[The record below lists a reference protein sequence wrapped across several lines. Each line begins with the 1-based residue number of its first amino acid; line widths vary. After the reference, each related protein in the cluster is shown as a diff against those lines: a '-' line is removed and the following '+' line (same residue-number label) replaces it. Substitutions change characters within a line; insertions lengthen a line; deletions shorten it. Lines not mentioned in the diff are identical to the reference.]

1 MHESSRAGGEDE
13 APREDVTAKDR
24 TAGDRAAGGGGP
36 ADGGAGSGSRED
48 RSPEGGAPREASP
61 EDAATGAAP
70 ARDALTGDAL
80 TKDAPAEDTPRGGA
94 PGGGTPARSAPAEE
108 PAADAPAPARA
119 RRAPER
125 SQAEQDEIFAALIAQ
140 FDDPVDLNN
149 PDWPE
154 VEDRRAK
161 RELKGGFKDGTGLP
175 AGDGT
180 GPDDLSDLAPRPRP
194 RPSGPV
200 VPAAGA
206 GPRDFELVEETDED
220 HFVPPEPPPLP
231 SADTT
236 AKFAW
241 LAVLGGPALL
251 LFDAVVWREV
261 SGWPAWVGVTA
272 FLGGFVTLVVRM
284 KERDEDEPE
293 DPHGGAV
300 V

>member
-1 MHESSRAGGEDE
+1 MHESSTAGGEDE
-13 APREDVTAKDR
+13 APREDAENTKAAE
-24 TAGDRAAGGGGP
+24 AGTEGPEADDAAGNGG
-36 ADGGAGSGSRED
+36 DGAGSG
-48 RSPEGGAPREASP
+48 PGADVRKEAAAEPPRV
-61 EDAATGAAP
+61 
-70 ARDALTGDAL
+70 
-80 TKDAPAEDTPRGGA
+80 
-94 PGGGTPARSAPAEE
+94 
-108 PAADAPAPARA
+108 

-125 SQAEQDEIFAALIAQ
+125 SQAEQDEIFAALVAQ

-154 VEDRRAK
+154 IEDLRA
-161 RELKGGFKDGTGLP
+161 RGGLKGGFKD
-175 AGDGT
+175 AAERRD
-180 GPDDLSDLAPRPRP
+180 GPDDLSDLAPQPRP
-194 RPSGPV
+194 RSGRPV
-200 VPAAGA
+200 MPAASP
-206 GPRDFELVEETDED
+206 GPRDFELAEEADEG

-231 SADTT
+231 AADVT

-261 SGWPAWVGVTA
+261 SGWPAWIGVSA

-284 KERDEDEPE
+284 KDRDEDEPE